1 MLRKNKYCYTVPRD
15 FRTLK
20 ESSNSAAELILHCS
34 ICTVYCKSSAR
45 REKLDEKPLD
55 CLPTVH
61 CTVHQYYNDKD
72 LQYLPMH
79 GTTS

>member
-1 MLRKNKYCYTVPRD
+1 MLYLESFVHLKKVRTVQLSSYCTAVYV
-15 FRTLK
+15 
-20 ESSNSAAELILHCS
+20 H
-34 ICTVYCKSSAR
+34 CTVYCKSLAR